1 MVKYGRAEHFDEGP
15 RGKIL
20 FRDTVY
26 VLDSFAKRFNT
37 AGVPLDPSRFR
48 HCFHQTL
55 GRCAVLS
62 YPFCFAPERSPAVR
76 GRGYF
81 LFAL

>member
-1 MVKYGRAEHFDEGP
+1 MVKYGRAELFDEGP

-62 YPFCFAPERSPAVR
+62 YPFCRDVEMETMCMSRAFH
-76 GRGYF
+76 
-81 LFAL
+81 